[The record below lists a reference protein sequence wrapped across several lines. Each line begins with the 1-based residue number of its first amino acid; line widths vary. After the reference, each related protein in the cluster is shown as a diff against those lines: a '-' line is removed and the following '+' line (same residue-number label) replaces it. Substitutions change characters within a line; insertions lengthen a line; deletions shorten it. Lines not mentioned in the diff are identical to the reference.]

1 MAKPQ
6 YPIDGKQGKAWKL
19 TSPFGWRIH
28 PIEKYKKHHNG
39 VDLWGAN
46 PKIYVEAFHDGL
58 VIAAG
63 TSKLK
68 NADGSLGGV
77 GWYVDIRSKIN
88 GTSYVHRYAHMVEN
102 SLKVKKGQK
111 VEAGTILG
119 IMGNTGA
126 SAGRHLHFEIN
137 KGKVWRWTS
146 DGSGFVNPL
155 EFVKNT
161 IDAYKLQESIPEA
174 TPEDAPIAPAPI
186 HETPKAPTPPKFA
199 FPGNLEIGSRGKNVR
214 DLQKKLKLKVDGEF
228 GPFTEKAVKAFQK
241 KSGIF
246 ETGVVDIKTWDLLAK

>member
-6 YPIDGKQGKAWKL
+6 YPIDGKFGKAWKV
-19 TSPFGWRIH
+19 TSGFGWRVH
-28 PIEKYKKHHNG
+28 PIDKVKRHHNG
-39 VDLWGAN
+39 TDIWGPN
-46 PKIYVEAFHDGL
+46 PKIYIEAFHDGT

-88 GTSYVHRYAHMVEN
+88 GTWYVHRYAHMVEN

-161 IDAYKLQESIPEA
+161 IDAYKLKESIPQA
-174 TPEDAPIAPAPI
+174 TPEDAPVLPAPI
-186 HETPKAPTPPKFA
+186 HEPIKAPTPPAAA
-199 FPGNLEIGSRGKNVR
+199 FPGNLQLGSRGKNVR
-214 DLQKKLKLKVDGEF
+214 FIQRKLKLKQDGDF
-228 GPFTEKAVKAFQK
+228 GPLTEKAVSAFQK
-241 KSGIF
+241 KNGLVQTGI
-246 ETGVVDIKTWDLLAK
+246 VDTKIWDLLAK

>member
-6 YPIDGKQGKAWKL
+6 YPIEGKFGKAWKV

-39 VDLWGAN
+39 CDLWGAN
-46 PKIYVEAFHDGL
+46 PKIYIEAFHDGL

-88 GTSYVHRYAHMVEN
+88 GNFYVHRYAHMVEN

-137 KGKVWRWTS
+137 KGKIWRWTS

-161 IDAYKLQESIPEA
+161 IEAWQLEDSIPQA
-174 TPEDAPIAPAPI
+174 TPEDAPVAPAPI
-186 HETPKAPTPPKFA
+186 HEPVKAKTSFTQ
-199 FPGNLEIGSRGKNVR
+199 NLEIGSKGKNVR
-214 DLQKKLKLKVDGEF
+214 ELQKKLKLKIDGEF
-228 GPFTEKAVKAFQK
+228 GPLTEKAVKAFQK
-241 KSGIF
+241 KNGLF
-246 ETGVVDIKTWDLLAK
+246 ETGLVDIKTWDLLAK

>member
-6 YPIDGKQGKAWKL
+6 YPLDGKFGKAWKV

-88 GTSYVHRYAHMVEN
+88 GTFYVHRYAHMVEN

-137 KGKVWRWTS
+137 KGRVWRWTS

-155 EFVKNT
+155 EFVRNT
-161 IDAYKLQESIPEA
+161 IEAYKLQESIPQA
-174 TPEDAPIAPAPI
+174 TPEDAPLVPAPPI
-186 HETPKAPTPPKFA
+186 EKAKTDKV
-199 FPGNLEIGSRGKNVR
+199 LKLGSKGPAVR
-214 DLQKKLKLKVDGEF
+214 RLQRALKLKQDGQF
-228 GPFTEKAVKAFQK
+228 GPLTETAVKAFQK
-241 KSGIF
+241 KNGLT
-246 ETGVVDIKTWDLLAK
+246 ETGIVDSSLSAKLFPVKKD

>member
-6 YPIDGKQGKAWKL
+6 YPIDGKFGKAWKI
-19 TSPFGWRIH
+19 TSPFGWRVH
-28 PIEKYKKHHNG
+28 PIDKVKRHHNG
-39 VDLWGAN
+39 CDLWGPN
-46 PKIYVEAFHDGL
+46 PKIYIEAFHDGT

-63 TSKLK
+63 TSKLRLS
-68 NADGSLGGV
+68 NGALGGV

-88 GTSYVHRYAHMVEN
+88 GTWYVHRYAHMVEN

-161 IDAYKLQESIPEA
+161 MEAYKLQESIPLA
-174 TPEDAPIAPAPI
+174 TPEDAPLVPAPPV
-186 HETPKAPTPPKFA
+186 EKPKVKV
-199 FPGNLEIGSRGKNVR
+199 EKV
-214 DLQKKLKLKVDGEF
+214 LKLGSKGPAVRRLQRRLKLNQDGQF
-228 GPFTEKAVKAFQK
+228 GPITETAVKAFQK
-241 KSGIF
+241 KNGLA
-246 ETGVVDIKTWDLLAK
+246 ETGIVDAPLSAALFPVKKD

>member
-6 YPIDGKQGKAWKL
+6 YPIDGKQGKAWKV

-46 PKIYVEAFHDGL
+46 PKIYVEAFYDGL

-88 GTSYVHRYAHMVEN
+88 GTFYVHRYAHMVEN

-137 KGKVWRWTS
+137 KGRVWRWTS

-161 IDAYKLQESIPEA
+161 IEAYKLQESIPEA
-174 TPEDAPIAPAPI
+174 TPEDAPVAAAPI
-186 HETPKAPTPPKFA
+186 HETPKAPIPPKSA

-228 GPFTEKAVKAFQK
+228 GPLTEKAVKAFQK

>member
-6 YPIDGKQGKAWKL
+6 YPIDGKQGKAWKV

-68 NADGSLGGV
+68 NSDGSLGGV

-111 VEAGTILG
+111 IEAGTILG

-174 TPEDAPIAPAPI
+174 TPEDAPVAPAPI
-186 HETPKAPTPPKFA
+186 HESPKAPTPPKFA

-228 GPFTEKAVKAFQK
+228 GPLTEKAVKAFQK

>member
-6 YPIDGKQGKAWKL
+6 YPIDGKQGKAWKV

-46 PKIYVEAFHDGL
+46 PKIYVEAFYDGL

-88 GTSYVHRYAHMVEN
+88 GTFYVHRYAHMVEN

-137 KGKVWRWTS
+137 KGRVWRWTS

-155 EFVKNT
+155 EFVENT
-161 IDAYKLQESIPEA
+161 IEAYKLQESIPEA
-174 TPEDAPIAPAPI
+174 TPEDAPVAAAPI
-186 HETPKAPTPPKFA
+186 HETPKAPIPPKSA
-199 FPGNLEIGSRGKNVR
+199 FPGNLEVGSRGKNVR
-214 DLQKKLKLKVDGEF
+214 DLQKKLELKVDGKF
-228 GPFTEKAVKAFQK
+228 GPLTEKAVKAFQK

>member
-6 YPIDGKQGKAWKL
+6 YPIEGKFGKAWKV

-28 PIEKYKKHHNG
+28 PIEKFKKHHNG

-46 PKIYVEAFHDGL
+46 PKIYIEAFYDGL

-88 GTSYVHRYAHMVEN
+88 GNFYVHRYAHMVEN

-137 KGKVWRWTS
+137 KGRIWRWTS

-161 IDAYKLQESIPEA
+161 IDAYKIQESIPQA
-174 TPEDAPIAPAPI
+174 TPEDAPLVPAPPV
-186 HETPKAPTPPKFA
+186 EKPKVKTQ
-199 FPGNLEIGSRGKNVR
+199 VV
-214 DLQKKLKLKVDGEF
+214 LKLGSKGPAVRRLQRRLKLNLDGQF
-228 GPFTEKAVKAFQK
+228 GPITETAVKAFQK
-241 KSGIF
+241 KNGLA
-246 ETGVVDIKTWDLLAK
+246 ETGIVDAPLSAALFPVKKD

>member
-6 YPIDGKQGKAWKL
+6 YPIDGKFGKAWKV

-28 PIEKYKKHHNG
+28 PIDKVKRHHNG
-39 VDLWGAN
+39 TDIWGSN
-46 PKIYVEAFHDGL
+46 PKIYIEAFHDGT

-63 TSKLK
+63 TSKLRLS
-68 NADGSLGGV
+68 NGALGGV

-88 GTSYVHRYAHMVEN
+88 GTWYVHRYAHMVEN

-137 KGKVWRWTS
+137 KGRVWRWTS

-161 IDAYKLQESIPEA
+161 IEAYKLKESIPQA
-174 TPEDAPIAPAPI
+174 TPEDAPVAEAPI
-186 HETPKAPTPPKFA
+186 HEPVKATPAA
-199 FPGNLEIGSRGKNVR
+199 EFPGDLQIGSRGKNVR
-214 DLQKKLKLKVDGEF
+214 LVQRKLKLKQDGDF
-228 GPFTEKAVKAFQK
+228 GPLTEKAVVAFQK
-241 KSGIF
+241 KNALPT
-246 ETGVVDIKTWDLLAK
+246 TGKIDRKTWDLLTK

>member
-6 YPIDGKQGKAWKL
+6 YPIDGKFGKAWKI

-28 PIEKYKKHHNG
+28 PIDKVKRHHNG
-39 VDLWGAN
+39 VDLWGPN
-46 PKIYVEAFHDGL
+46 PKIYIEAFHDGT
-58 VIAAG
+58 VVAAG
-63 TSKLK
+63 TSKLRLS
-68 NADGSLGGV
+68 NGALGGV

-88 GTSYVHRYAHMVEN
+88 GTWYLHRYAHMVEN

-161 IDAYKLQESIPEA
+161 IDAYKLKESISQA
-174 TPEDAPIAPAPI
+174 TPEDAPVLPAPI
-186 HETPKAPTPPKFA
+186 HEPVKVEKSS
-199 FPGNLEIGSRGKNVR
+199 FPGELAIGSTGRNVR
-214 DLQKKLKLKVDGEF
+214 VIQRKLKLNVDGDF
-228 GPFTEKAVKAFQK
+228 GPLTEKAIQAFQK
-241 KSGIF
+241 KNSLPQ
-246 ETGVVDIKTWDLLAK
+246 TGVVNKQLWELLAK

>member
-6 YPIDGKQGKAWKL
+6 YPIDGKFGKAWKI

-28 PIEKYKKHHNG
+28 PIDKVKRHHNG
-39 VDLWGAN
+39 VDLWGSN
-46 PKIYVEAFHDGL
+46 PKIYIEAFHDGT

-68 NADGSLGGV
+68 LANGKLGGV

-88 GTSYVHRYAHMVEN
+88 GTSYVHRYAHLVEN

-161 IDAYKLQESIPEA
+161 IEAYKLKESIPQA
-174 TPEDAPIAPAPI
+174 TPEDAPLVPAPPV
-186 HETPKAPTPPKFA
+186 EMPKEKTP
-199 FPGNLEIGSRGKNVR
+199 RV
-214 DLQKKLKLKVDGEF
+214 LKLGSKGPAVRRLQRVLKLNQDGQF
-228 GPFTEKAVKAFQK
+228 GPITESAVKAFQK
-241 KSGIF
+241 KNGLA
-246 ETGVVDIKTWDLLAK
+246 ETGIVDSSLSAKLFPNKKD

>member
-6 YPIDGKQGKAWKL
+6 YPLDGKQGKAWKI

-88 GTSYVHRYAHMVEN
+88 GTIYVHRYAHMVEN

-174 TPEDAPIAPAPI
+174 TPEDAPVAAAPI
-186 HETPKAPTPPKFA
+186 HEAPKAPRAPKAA
-199 FPGNLEIGSRGKNVR
+199 FPGNLQLGSKGKDVR
-214 DLQKKLKLKVDGEF
+214 LVQRKLKLKVDGEF
-228 GPFTEKAVKAFQK
+228 GPLTEKAVNAFQK
-241 KSGIF
+241 KNGLAQTGI
-246 ETGVVDIKTWDLLAK
+246 VDTKVWDLLAK

>member
-6 YPIDGKQGKAWKL
+6 YPIDGKQGKAWRV

-28 PIEKYKKHHNG
+28 PIDKVKRHHNG
-39 VDLWGAN
+39 TDIWGPN
-46 PKIYVEAFHDGL
+46 PKIYIEAFHDGT

-63 TSKLK
+63 TSKLRLS
-68 NADGSLGGV
+68 NGALGGV

-88 GTSYVHRYAHMVEN
+88 GTWYVHRYAHMVEN

-161 IDAYKLQESIPEA
+161 IEAYKLKESIPQA
-174 TPEDAPIAPAPI
+174 TPEDAPLVPAPPIEQPKEKLSLI
-186 HETPKAPTPPKFA
+186 H
-199 FPGNLEIGSRGKNVR
+199 I
-214 DLQKKLKLKVDGEF
+214 
-228 GPFTEKAVKAFQK
+228 
-241 KSGIF
+241 
-246 ETGVVDIKTWDLLAK
+246 

>member
-6 YPIDGKQGKAWKL
+6 YPIDGKQGKAWKV

-46 PKIYVEAFHDGL
+46 PKIYVEAFYDGL

-68 NADGSLGGV
+68 NADRSLGGV

-88 GTSYVHRYAHMVEN
+88 GTFYVHRYAHMVEN

-137 KGKVWRWTS
+137 KGRVWRWTS

-161 IDAYKLQESIPEA
+161 IEAYKLQESIPEA
-174 TPEDAPIAPAPI
+174 TPEDAPVAAAPI
-186 HETPKAPTPPKFA
+186 HETPKAPIPPKSA
-199 FPGNLEIGSRGKNVR
+199 FPGNLEVGSRGKNVR

-228 GPFTEKAVKAFQK
+228 GPLTEKAVKAFQK

>member
-6 YPIDGKQGKAWKL
+6 YPIDGKFGKVWKV

-39 VDLWGAN
+39 VDLWGSN
-46 PKIYVEAFHDGL
+46 PKIYVEAFYDGL

-88 GTSYVHRYAHMVEN
+88 GNFYVHRYAHMVEN

-137 KGKVWRWTS
+137 KGKIWRWTS

-161 IDAYKLQESIPEA
+161 IEAYNLQESIPLA
-174 TPEDAPIAPAPI
+174 TPADAPLVQAPPV
-186 HETPKAPTPPKFA
+186 ELPKITKDFKV
-199 FPGNLEIGSRGKNVR
+199 LKLGSKGAAVKK
-214 DLQKKLKLKVDGEF
+214 LQAKLKLNQDGQF
-228 GPFTEKAVKAFQK
+228 GPLTENAVKDFQK
-241 KSGIF
+241 KNSLN
-246 ETGVVDIKTWDLLAK
+246 ETGIVDAKLWELLVG

>member
-1 MAKPQ
+1 M
-6 YPIDGKQGKAWKL
+6 
-19 TSPFGWRIH
+19 
-28 PIEKYKKHHNG
+28 
-39 VDLWGAN
+39 
-46 PKIYVEAFHDGL
+46 
-58 VIAAG
+58 
-63 TSKLK
+63 K

-88 GTSYVHRYAHMVEN
+88 GTFYVHRYAHMVEN

-137 KGKVWRWTS
+137 KGKTWRWTS

-161 IDAYKLQESIPEA
+161 IEAYKLKESIPLA
-174 TPEDAPIAPAPI
+174 TPADAPLVPAPPI
-186 HETPKAPTPPKFA
+186 EKPKVKA
-199 FPGNLEIGSRGKNVR
+199 FKNLKRGSEGAAVR
-214 DLQKKLKLKVDGEF
+214 RLQRRLKLNQDGQF
-228 GPFTEKAVKAFQK
+228 GPITENAVKAFQK
-241 KSGIF
+241 RNGLA
-246 ETGVVDIKTWDLLAK
+246 ETGIVDSALSAKLFPKKKD

>member
-6 YPIDGKQGKAWKL
+6 YPIDGKFGKAWKV

-28 PIEKYKKHHNG
+28 PIDKVKRHHNG
-39 VDLWGAN
+39 ADIWGSN
-46 PKIYVEAFHDGL
+46 PKIYIEAFHDGT

-63 TSKLK
+63 TSKLRLS
-68 NADGSLGGV
+68 NGALGGV

-88 GTSYVHRYAHMVEN
+88 GTWYVHRYAHMVEN

-137 KGKVWRWTS
+137 KGRVWRWTS

-161 IDAYKLQESIPEA
+161 IEAYKLKESIPQA
-174 TPEDAPIAPAPI
+174 TPEDAPVAEAPI
-186 HETPKAPTPPKFA
+186 HEPVKATPAPA
-199 FPGNLEIGSRGKNVR
+199 EFPGDLQIGSRGKNVR
-214 DLQKKLKLKVDGEF
+214 LVQRKLKLKQDGDF
-228 GPFTEKAVKAFQK
+228 GPLTEKAVVAFQK
-241 KSGIF
+241 KNALPT
-246 ETGVVDIKTWDLLAK
+246 TGKIDRKTWDLLTK

>member
-6 YPIDGKQGKAWKL
+6 YPIDGKFGKVWKI
-19 TSPFGWRIH
+19 TSPFGWRVH
-28 PIEKYKKHHNG
+28 PIDKVKRHHNG
-39 VDLWGAN
+39 VDLWGSN
-46 PKIYVEAFHDGL
+46 PKIYIEAFHDGT

-63 TSKLK
+63 TSKLRLS
-68 NADGSLGGV
+68 NGALGGV

-88 GTSYVHRYAHMVEN
+88 GTWYVHRYAHMVEN

-137 KGKVWRWTS
+137 KGRVWRWTS

-161 IDAYKLQESIPEA
+161 IEAYKLKESIPQA
-174 TPEDAPIAPAPI
+174 TPEDAPVAEAPI
-186 HETPKAPTPPKFA
+186 HEPVKATPAPA
-199 FPGNLEIGSRGKNVR
+199 QFPGDLQIGSRGKNVR
-214 DLQKKLKLKVDGEF
+214 LVQRKLKIKQDGDF
-228 GPFTEKAVKAFQK
+228 GPLTEKAVVAFQK
-241 KSGIF
+241 KNALPT
-246 ETGVVDIKTWDLLAK
+246 TGKIDRKTWDLLTK

>member
-6 YPIDGKQGKAWKL
+6 YPIDGKFGKAWKI
-19 TSPFGWRIH
+19 TSPFGWRVH
-28 PIEKYKKHHNG
+28 PIDKVKRHHNG
-39 VDLWGAN
+39 VDLWGPN
-46 PKIYVEAFHDGL
+46 PKIYIEAFHDGT
-58 VIAAG
+58 VVAAG
-63 TSKLK
+63 TSKLRLS
-68 NADGSLGGV
+68 NGALGGV

-88 GTSYVHRYAHMVEN
+88 GTWYLHRYAHMVEN

-161 IDAYKLQESIPEA
+161 IEAWKLKESIPQA
-174 TPEDAPIAPAPI
+174 TPEDAPLVPAPPV
-186 HETPKAPTPPKFA
+186 EKPKEKTEK
-199 FPGNLEIGSRGKNVR
+199 V
-214 DLQKKLKLKVDGEF
+214 LKLGSKGPAVRRLQRALKLNEDGQF
-228 GPFTEKAVKAFQK
+228 GPITETAVKAFQK
-241 KSGIF
+241 KNGLI
-246 ETGVVDIKTWDLLAK
+246 ETGTVDSSLSAKLFPNKKD

>member
-1 MAKPQ
+1 
-6 YPIDGKQGKAWKL
+6 
-19 TSPFGWRIH
+19 
-28 PIEKYKKHHNG
+28 
-39 VDLWGAN
+39 LWGAN

-88 GTSYVHRYAHMVEN
+88 GTFYVHRYAHMVEN

-137 KGKVWRWTS
+137 KGRVWRWTS

-155 EFVKNT
+155 EFVRNT
-161 IDAYKLQESIPEA
+161 IEAYKLQESIPQA
-174 TPEDAPIAPAPI
+174 TPEDAPLVPAPPI
-186 HETPKAPTPPKFA
+186 EKAKTDKV
-199 FPGNLEIGSRGKNVR
+199 LKLGSKGPAVR
-214 DLQKKLKLKVDGEF
+214 RLQRALKLKQDGQF
-228 GPFTEKAVKAFQK
+228 GPLTETAVKAFQK
-241 KSGIF
+241 KNGLT
-246 ETGVVDIKTWDLLAK
+246 ETGIVDSSLSAKLFPVKKD

>member
-6 YPIDGKQGKAWKL
+6 YPIDGKFGKAWKI

-28 PIEKYKKHHNG
+28 PIDKVKRHHNG

-46 PKIYVEAFHDGL
+46 PKIYIEAFHDGT

-63 TSKLK
+63 TSKLRLA
-68 NADGSLGGV
+68 NGALGGV

-88 GTSYVHRYAHMVEN
+88 GTWYVHRYAHMVEN

-137 KGKVWRWTS
+137 KGRVWRWTS

-161 IDAYKLQESIPEA
+161 IEAYKLKESIPQA
-174 TPEDAPIAPAPI
+174 TPEDAPLVPAPPV
-186 HETPKAPTPPKFA
+186 EKPKTEKV
-199 FPGNLEIGSRGKNVR
+199 LKLGSKGAQVR
-214 DLQKKLKLKVDGEF
+214 RLQGALKLKQDGQF
-228 GPFTEKAVKAFQK
+228 GPITETAVKAFQK
-241 KSGIF
+241 KNGLT
-246 ETGVVDIKTWDLLAK
+246 ETGIVDSSLSAKLFPNKKD

>member
-6 YPIDGKQGKAWKL
+6 YPIDGKFGKAWKI

-28 PIEKYKKHHNG
+28 PIDKVKRHHNG
-39 VDLWGAN
+39 VDLWGSN
-46 PKIYVEAFHDGL
+46 PKIYIEAFHDGT

-68 NADGSLGGV
+68 LANGKLGGV

-88 GTSYVHRYAHMVEN
+88 GTSYVHRYAHLVEN

-161 IDAYKLQESIPEA
+161 IEAYKLKESIPQA
-174 TPEDAPIAPAPI
+174 TPEDAPLVPAPPA
-186 HETPKAPTPPKFA
+186 EKPKDKTPT
-199 FPGNLEIGSRGKNVR
+199 V
-214 DLQKKLKLKVDGEF
+214 LKLGSKGPAVRRLQRVLKLNQDGQF
-228 GPFTEKAVKAFQK
+228 GPITESAVKAFQK
-241 KSGIF
+241 KNGLA
-246 ETGVVDIKTWDLLAK
+246 ETGIVDSSLSAKLFPNKKD

>member
-6 YPIDGKQGKAWKL
+6 YPIDGKQGKAWKV

-39 VDLWGAN
+39 VDLWGTN
-46 PKIYVEAFHDGL
+46 PKIYVEAFYDGL

-88 GTSYVHRYAHMVEN
+88 GTFYVHRYAHMVEN

-137 KGKVWRWTS
+137 KGRIWRWTS

-161 IDAYKLQESIPEA
+161 IEAYKLQESIPEA
-174 TPEDAPIAPAPI
+174 TPEDAPVAAAPI
-186 HETPKAPTPPKFA
+186 HETPKAPIPPKSA

-228 GPFTEKAVKAFQK
+228 GPLTEKAVKAFQK

>member
-6 YPIDGKQGKAWKL
+6 YPIDGKFGKAWKI

-39 VDLWGAN
+39 VDLWGSN
-46 PKIYVEAFHDGL
+46 PKIYIEAFHDGL

-88 GTSYVHRYAHMVEN
+88 GTWYVHRYAHMVEN

-161 IDAYKLQESIPEA
+161 IEAYKLKESIPQA
-174 TPEDAPIAPAPI
+174 TPEDAPLVPAPPV
-186 HETPKAPTPPKFA
+186 EKPKEKKATVLK
-199 FPGNLEIGSRGKNVR
+199 LGSKGPAVR
-214 DLQKKLKLKVDGEF
+214 RLQRVLKLKQDGQF
-228 GPFTEKAVKAFQK
+228 GPITETAVKAFQK
-241 KSGIF
+241 KNSLA
-246 ETGVVDIKTWDLLAK
+246 ETGIVDASLSAALFPVKKD

>member
-6 YPIDGKQGKAWKL
+6 YPIDGKFGKAWKI
-19 TSPFGWRIH
+19 TSPFGWRVH
-28 PIEKYKKHHNG
+28 PIEKRKKHHNG
-39 VDLWGAN
+39 VDLWGSN
-46 PKIYVEAFHDGL
+46 PKIYIEAFHDGT

-68 NADGSLGGV
+68 NSDGSLGGV

-88 GTSYVHRYAHMVEN
+88 GTWYVHRYAHMVEN
-102 SLKVKKGQK
+102 SIKVKKGQK

-137 KGKVWRWTS
+137 KGRVWRWTA

-161 IDAYKLQESIPEA
+161 IEAYKLKESIPLA
-174 TPEDAPIAPAPI
+174 TPADAPLVPAPPI
-186 HETPKAPTPPKFA
+186 EKPKTKA
-199 FPGNLEIGSRGKNVR
+199 FNNLKRGSEGAAVR
-214 DLQKKLKLKVDGEF
+214 RLQRRLKLNQDGQF
-228 GPFTEKAVKAFQK
+228 GPLTENAVKAFEK
-241 KSGIF
+241 KNGLP
-246 ETGVVDIKTWDLLAK
+246 ETGIVDSSLSAKLFPVKKD

>member
-6 YPIDGKQGKAWKL
+6 YPIDGKFGKAWKI
-19 TSPFGWRIH
+19 TSPFGWRVH
-28 PIEKYKKHHNG
+28 PIDKVKRHHNG
-39 VDLWGAN
+39 VDLWGPN
-46 PKIYVEAFHDGL
+46 PKIYIEAFHDGT
-58 VIAAG
+58 VVAAG
-63 TSKLK
+63 TSKLRLS
-68 NADGSLGGV
+68 NGALGGV

-88 GTSYVHRYAHMVEN
+88 GTWYLHRYAHMVEN

-161 IDAYKLQESIPEA
+161 IEAWKLKESIPQA
-174 TPEDAPIAPAPI
+174 TPEDAPLVPAPPV
-186 HETPKAPTPPKFA
+186 EKPKEKTEK
-199 FPGNLEIGSRGKNVR
+199 V
-214 DLQKKLKLKVDGEF
+214 LKLGSKGPAVRRLQRALKLNQDGQF
-228 GPFTEKAVKAFQK
+228 GPITETAVKAFQK
-241 KSGIF
+241 KNGLI
-246 ETGVVDIKTWDLLAK
+246 ETGTVDSSLSAKLFPNKKD